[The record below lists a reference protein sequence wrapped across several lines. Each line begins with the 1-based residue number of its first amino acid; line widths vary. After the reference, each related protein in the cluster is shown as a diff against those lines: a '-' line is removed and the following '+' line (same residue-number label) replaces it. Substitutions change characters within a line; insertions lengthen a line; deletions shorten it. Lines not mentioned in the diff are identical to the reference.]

1 MASFTSFG
9 FAALFIILAITSSSP
24 AATAAEEFKVGD
36 DEGWRQPAAN
46 DTEMYTR
53 WASTMRF
60 HVGDSLRFEYKNDS
74 VVVVDKWGY
83 YHCNSTHPI
92 SAVFDDGNTVFN
104 LGLPGPAY
112 FVSSDPVRCK
122 NGQRLMVEVISL
134 MHDDPISR
142 SPAPSPFSGAGSNF
156 LAMPQLVF
164 FYVVLASAFTN
175 NMYM

>member
-24 AATAAEEFKVGD
+24 AATVAKEFKVGG

-60 HVGDSLRFEYKNDS
+60 HFGDSLRFEYKNDS

-83 YHCNSTHPI
+83 YHCNSKIHLISTHTHI
-92 SAVFDDGNTVFN
+92 IEDTKTKYFEYKYRKKKHG
-104 LGLPGPAY
+104 GLIY
-112 FVSSDPVRCK
+112 CVRL
-122 NGQRLMVEVISL
+122 R
-134 MHDDPISR
+134 PPR
-142 SPAPSPFSGAGSNF
+142 P
-156 LAMPQLVF
+156 
-164 FYVVLASAFTN
+164 
-175 NMYM
+175 

>member
-9 FAALFIILAITSSSP
+9 FAALFILAITSSSP
-24 AATAAEEFKVGD
+24 AATAAEGFKVGG

-60 HVGDSLRFEYKNDS
+60 HVGDSLRFVYKNDS

-92 SAVFDDGNTVFN
+92 SVFDDGNTVFN
-104 LGLPGPAY
+104 LGRPGPAY

-122 NGQRLMVEVISL
+122 NGQRLNVEVISL

-142 SPAPSPFSGAGSNF
+142 TPAPAPFSGAGSNF

-164 FYVVLASAFTN
+164 FYVVIASASIN